1 MVIVEQSVNVAL
13 SIADRAVFMERGRI
27 RFEGRADELLER
39 DDLLR
44 AVFLSGEGA

>member
-1 MVIVEQSVNVAL
+1 
-13 SIADRAVFMERGRI
+13 VFMERGQVM
-27 RFEGRADELLER
+27 FEGPAKDLLER